1 MEKKMALNQEDVL
14 TFIEMIEKRGEQ
26 VLAANEITPDGD
38 ANQYQWIKG
47 IYDDIVGYIKSQY

>member
-1 MEKKMALNQEDVL
+1 MALNQEDVL